1 MRNVDNKLSIINQR
15 LSEINQKVEQKLDFD
30 NRFSSVF
37 NQLTQSQ
44 PPSPKS
50 NTSLEDLLKQ
60 LNTNNSLPN
69 RPIFGNIFESINKDQ
84 IIEFRGFKMKAEVA
98 LKFTELE
105 KMINQYFPGRQVIIT
120 SGMDGKHMPNSAHYR
135 GEALD
140 FVIEP
145 LTIEE
150 SKIVEKL
157 AEKAGFKVYNEYIYD
172 SPYKT
177 GPHMHIQLP

>member
-1 MRNVDNKLSIINQR
+1 MRNVDNKFEIINNKLAEINQR
-15 LSEINQKVEQKLDFD
+15 IEQKVNLDTK
-30 NRFSSVF
+30 FS
-37 NQLTQSQ
+37 Q
-44 PPSPKS
+44 
-50 NTSLEDLLKQ
+50 
-60 LNTNNSLPN
+60 
-69 RPIFGNIFESINKDQ
+69 IFEKNINTDNNTKTEQSNVENLLNFLSNNKFGINNNILDSINKDS

-98 LKFTELE
+98 AKFMELE
-105 KMINQYFPGRQVIIT
+105 KMIKQYFPGREIIIT
-120 SGMDGKHMPNSAHYR
+120 SGMDGQHMPNSAHYR

-140 FVIEP
+140 FVVEP
-145 LTIEE
+145 LTQEE

>member
-1 MRNVDNKLSIINQR
+1 MRHIDSKLDIINQR
-15 LSEINQKVEQKLDFD
+15 LQEINQRIEQKVSLDDKFGQI
-30 NRFSSVF
+30 FSQRLQ
-37 NQLTQSQ
+37 NQNLVKNPT
-44 PPSPKS
+44 S
-50 NTSLEDLLKQ
+50 NLEELLKHINPNNQ
-60 LNTNNSLPN
+60 NNILNSV
-69 RPIFGNIFESINKDQ
+69 NKDT

-98 LKFTELE
+98 ARFLELE
-105 KMINQYFPGRQVIIT
+105 KMIKQHFPGREIIIT
-120 SGMDGKHMPNSAHYR
+120 SGMDGKHVPNSAHYR

-140 FVIEP
+140 FVVEP

-177 GPHMHIQLP
+177 GPHMHIQL

>member
-1 MRNVDNKLSIINQR
+1 MRNVDSRFEIINQKMD
-15 LSEINQKVEQKLDFD
+15 EINRKVEQKINLDD
-30 NRFSSVF
+30 RFSQIFSGQLRNDINNSV
-37 NQLTQSQ
+37 NTQASIEQ
-44 PPSPKS
+44 I
-50 NTSLEDLLKQ
+50 LKQ
-60 LNTNNSLPN
+60 MNSYNNFNILNSFDKNA
-69 RPIFGNIFESINKDQ
+69 

-98 LKFTELE
+98 AKFIELE
-105 KMINQYFPGRQVIIT
+105 RMIKQYFPGREVIIT

-140 FVIEP
+140 FVVEP
-145 LTIEE
+145 LTVEE

-177 GPHMHIQLP
+177 GPHMHIQL

>member
-1 MRNVDNKLSIINQR
+1 MRNIDSKFEIINQR
-15 LSEINQKVEQKLDFD
+15 LADISQRIEQKTNLDE
-30 NRFSSVF
+30 RFSSIF
-37 NQLTQSQ
+37 
-44 PPSPKS
+44 S
-50 NTSLEDLLKQ
+50 NSIKEPEKKQDTTSSLDELLKSIR
-60 LNTNNSLPN
+60 NDPNNSILN
-69 RPIFGNIFESINKDQ
+69 SVSKDT

-98 LKFTELE
+98 ARFIELE
-105 KMINQYFPGRQVIIT
+105 KMIKQHFPGREIIIT

-140 FVIEP
+140 FVVEP

-157 AEKAGFKVYNEYIYD
+157 CEKAGFKVYNEYIYD